1 MYAVFPKRWRS
12 AIRSTYNSGRIGQL
26 TDRGQSMK
34 GAIVLITGAASGMG
48 QLAMQRALKR
58 GQRVAAWDL
67 NSDALAR
74 YADNDQ
80 VRISQIDVSDAEA
93 VAQEVGALEEQWGP
107 IDQVWS
113 AAAIMP
119 LGEALEQPVAL
130 QKKIMDINYGGLVN
144 LAHATMPRML
154 GRGRGSFVSFAS
166 LAGWIPAIYI
176 GAYNASKFATVA
188 YTEVLHHETRGR
200 GVRVVCVCPPAV
212 NTPLLDQARDTVW
225 PKLFNL
231 VPPIPPEKVLDAI
244 DHAVA
249 ADRFWVFPSFMT
261 RVALIM
267 RRWFPGLSWWVA
279 HKVEQR

>member
-1 MYAVFPKRWRS
+1 M
-12 AIRSTYNSGRIGQL
+12 TQ
-26 TDRGQSMK
+26 

-48 QLAMQRALKR
+48 HLALQRALVR

-67 NSDALAR
+67 NIEPLSS
-74 YADNDQ
+74 YANDDRVRVTQ
-80 VRISQIDVSDAEA
+80 VDVSDADA
-93 VAQEVGALEEQWGP
+93 VSQAVDALEEEWGP
-107 IDQVWS
+107 VDQVWS

-119 LGEALEQPVAL
+119 LGEALEQPLAL
-130 QKKIMDINYGGLVN
+130 QKKIMDINYGGLIN
-144 LAHATMPRML
+144 LAHATLPKML
-154 GRGRGSFVSFAS
+154 ARGRGSFVSFAS

-200 GVRVVCVCPPAV
+200 GVQMVCVCPPAV

-244 DHAVA
+244 DKALA
-249 ADRFWVFPSFMT
+249 NGRFWVFPSIMT
-261 RVALIM
+261 RIALAL
-267 RRWFPGLSWWVA
+267 RRWFPNFSWWIA
-279 HKVEQR
+279 HQVEQR